1 MPGIYHKLETH
12 NLPDKIVWS
21 TCNVNC
27 GSRCPVRLHVKN
39 GSVVRVE
46 TDITDDDSSGTQQIR
61 ACLRGR
67 GLRKWIYSP
76 ERLLYP
82 MQRTGK
88 RGEGKFARITWD
100 QAFDLIASKLKHII
114 DRYGNEAVY
123 RHYGTGNLGGVVS
136 HQNQI
141 ERLMNVLGG
150 KLNYYNSYSTAQ
162 IHQAMTYL
170 YGKTGTGNYI
180 SDIINS
186 KLVVLFGNNP
196 AETRMS
202 GGGTV
207 RDLVLAKK
215 QSQAKVIVIDPLHT
229 DTVTGFADEWI
240 PIRPGTD
247 AALVAGLAHVLIL
260 NDMVDNDFLNH
271 YTRGYDQST
280 MPKDIPEGN
289 SYKDYILGA
298 GSDGI
303 SKTPEWA
310 SAITGI
316 PAKRIVQLAY
326 EIGSTKPVYI
336 SQGWGPQRHANG
348 EQTARAIC
356 MLPILTGNVG
366 IQGGNSG
373 DREAAW
379 GIPWPVMPVGENPVK
394 TSIPCFLW
402 TKAIENPTGF
412 TALNSGLRGKK
423 HLEVPIKFLWC
434 FASNALINQHSD
446 INKTRR
452 ILEDDTQCEM
462 IVLIENVMSSS
473 ARYADI
479 LLPGTSS
486 FEERDL
492 AYQGYAVE
500 MGALMV
506 REKAIEPMGECRTLF
521 DICTGIAR
529 HMGVE
534 KDFTNGMDHDQWVEV
549 MYHQCRELKP
559 ELPIDFSKALEKGL
573 YKWPKSCNSFVGL
586 SSFRKNPQKYP
597 LATPSGKIEIFSQR
611 LWEMAQTWE
620 LPEGDSIKA
629 LPEYLSTWG
638 MPQETDTA
646 LYPLQLLGHHSKPR
660 THSSYGNNEWLK
672 EASPQALWINPL
684 DAKPRGIEHGDF
696 VKVFNDI
703 GATMVRVKVTPRI
716 MPGVLSLPQGAWYK
730 PDQEGI
736 DQGGCINTLTSHR
749 PSPIAKGNP
758 QHTNL
763 VQVVKEKSNP

>member
-1 MPGIYHKLETH
+1 LKTDNPY
-12 NLPDKIVWS
+12 DKIVWS

-39 GSVVRVE
+39 GMVVRVE
-46 TDITDDDSSGTQQIR
+46 TDHTDDGSPGTHQIR

-82 MQRTGK
+82 MKRTGK
-88 RGEGKFARITWD
+88 RGEGKFTRIAWKE
-100 QAFDLIASKLKHII
+100 AFDLIASKLKHII
-114 DRYGNEAVY
+114 DRYGNEAIY
-123 RHYGTGNLGGVVS
+123 RNYGTGNLGGVVS
-136 HQNQI
+136 HHNQI

-162 IHQAMTYL
+162 INQAMTYL

-180 SDIINS
+180 SDIVNS
-186 KLVVLFGNNP
+186 KLVVLFGNNT

-215 QSQAKVIVIDPLHT
+215 HSSVKVIIIDPLHT

-260 NDMVDNDFLNH
+260 HDMVDHDFLSR
-271 YTRGYDQST
+271 YALGYDQST
-280 MPKDIPEGN
+280 MPKDIPKGN
-289 SYKDYILGA
+289 SYKDYILGSGA
-298 GSDGI
+298 DRTP
-303 SKTPEWA
+303 KTPEWA

-326 EIGSTKPVYI
+326 EIGTAKPVYI
-336 SQGWGPQRHANG
+336 AQGWGPQRHANG
-348 EQTARAIC
+348 EQSARAIC

-366 IQGGNSG
+366 IKGGNSG
-373 DREAAW
+373 DREAAY
-379 GIPWPVMPVGENPVK
+379 GIPWPEIPVGENPVK

-412 TALNSGLRGKK
+412 TDLNSGLRGKK

-446 INKTRR
+446 INHTRR
-452 ILEDDTQCEM
+452 ILQDEKKCEM

-473 ARYADI
+473 AKYADV

-506 REKAIEPMGECRTLF
+506 RQKAIEPMGECRTLF

-529 HMGVE
+529 QMGVE
-534 KDFTNGMDHDQWVEV
+534 EDYTNGMDHDQWVEE
-549 MYHQCRELKP
+549 MYHQCRKLKP
-559 ELPIDFSKALEKGL
+559 ELPADFSKALEKGL
-573 YKWPKSCNSFVGL
+573 YKWPKQGNSFVGL
-586 SSFRKNPQKYP
+586 ASFRKNPQKYP
-597 LATPSGKIEIFSQR
+597 LSTPSGKIEVFSQR
-611 LWEMAQTWE
+611 LWDMAQTWE
-620 LPEGDSIKA
+620 LPKGDSIKA

-638 MPQETDTA
+638 MPKETEA
-646 LYPLQLLGHHSKPR
+646 ASYPLQLVGHHYKQR
-660 THSSYGNNEWLK
+660 THSSYGNNEWLN

-684 DAKPRGIEHGDF
+684 DAKPRGIEHGDL

-703 GATMVRVKVTPRI
+703 GATMVRAKVTPRI
-716 MPGVLSLPQGAWYK
+716 MPGVLTLPQGAWYK

-736 DQGGCINTLTSHR
+736 DQNGCINTLTSQR

-763 VQVVKEKSNP
+763 VQVAKEKSSS